1 MIFCDNQN
9 QCVKSFCAADEN
21 SLLTARPLQHTLAN
35 HIYAPDVCEFTDA
48 HAQLTIRHLIGLE
61 ESLGVKGES
70 ETLTSSLG
78 PQRQL
83 EQKRKRKT
91 EESEEEKERERE
103 RY

>member
-1 MIFCDNQN
+1 MLRRGSISPNACGVHR
-9 QCVKSFCAADEN
+9 CTC
-21 SLLTARPLQHTLAN
+21 
-35 HIYAPDVCEFTDA
+35 TD
-48 HAQLTIRHLIGLE
+48 RDLIGLE

-91 EESEEEKERERE
+91 EESEEEKEREILM
-103 RY
+103 